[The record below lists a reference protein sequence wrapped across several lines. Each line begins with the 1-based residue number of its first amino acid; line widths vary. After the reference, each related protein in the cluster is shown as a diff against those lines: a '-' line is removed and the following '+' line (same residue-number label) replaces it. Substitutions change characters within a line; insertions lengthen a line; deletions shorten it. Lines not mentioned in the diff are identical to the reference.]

1 MKVQAQNISAELM
14 KLLSDKEEYAVHSCF
29 ESGFNIKVNKFLCFV
44 GNRQNTKLPY
54 GILLKEQHISPLLE
68 LMNGRK
74 ISFLWNKEMSQL
86 VTEEI
91 TIELK
96 GCKSFSSFLDQKP
109 CKISRCCFDLHKDN
123 IDMNMKT
130 GLGVSLGQ
138 LINEDNRA
146 RETLYSSFQSKEKDF
161 IKSVLLKWV
170 GYGLGLTPAGDDF
183 LVGILFAHRICNI
196 LSEEFLE
203 ELEEIIKEEKYTTDI
218 STHYYISAF
227 ENCYNDALLDMYQ
240 ALITVDKK
248 MMRKSIDE
256 ILEFGHTSGRDMMA
270 GILVGVNLWIK
281 KLQTGLGN

>member
-14 KLLSDKEEYAVHSCF
+14 KLLRDKEEYAVHSRF

-54 GILLKEQHISPLLE
+54 GILLKEQHISSLLE
-68 LMNGRK
+68 SINGRK

-91 TIELK
+91 IIELK
-96 GCKSFSSFLDQKP
+96 GCKSFSSFLEQKP
-109 CKISRCCFDLHKDN
+109 FKMSRCCFDLLKDD
-123 IDMNMKT
+123 IDMNMQT
-130 GLGVSLGQ
+130 GLGVSLWQ
-138 LINEDNRA
+138 LINEDNRE
-146 RETLYSSFQSKEKDF
+146 RDGLYSSFQSKERDF
-161 IKSVLLKWV
+161 IRSVLLKWV

-183 LVGILFAHRICNI
+183 LVGILFVHRICNI

-203 ELEEIIKEEKYTTDI
+203 ELKKIIKEEKYTTDI

-227 ENCYNDALLDMYQ
+227 ENCYNNALIDMYE
-240 ALITVDKK
+240 ALSTVDKK
-248 MMRKSIDE
+248 MMRRSIDK

-270 GILVGVNLWIK
+270 GILVGLNLYIK
-281 KLQTGLGN
+281 ELQTGLGN

>member
-44 GNRQNTKLPY
+44 GNRKNTKLPY

-109 CKISRCCFDLHKDN
+109 CKISRCCFDLLKDN

-130 GLGVSLGQ
+130 GLGVSLEQ

-248 MMRKSIDE
+248 MMRKSIDK